1 MQGKAHDNMKCQKC
15 GQETFLPFQCPYC
28 GDRFCAAHRLPENHA
43 CPKIELARSSR
54 QEEVVV
60 LQAPKSYDF
69 SVTFG
74 QPRMTKGKVYFS
86 PKEVKHL
93 AVAAVLVMG
102 IGLSLLLYPEIFGTA
117 DSASLTAVSVYA
129 IVLTLSFFAHE
140 IAHKVTAQRR
150 GLWAEFRLTMWGA
163 ALTLVSVLSPV
174 FKIISP
180 GAMMVSGSAS
190 IRDMGKVSLAGPAVN
205 IFLSA
210 VLFGGALSSVTVA
223 PDLSVVLLLA
233 AFLNGFMAVF
243 NLIPFG
249 VFDGFKIFSWNKKIW
264 AIMFAM
270 SAALAIV
277 IYLVYYGYV

>member
-1 MQGKAHDNMKCQKC
+1 MEGKALKSMQCQKC

-28 GDRFCAAHRLPENHA
+28 GGQFCTAHRLPENHA

-54 QEEVVV
+54 QEEAAVF
-60 LQAPKSYDF
+60 QAPKSYEY

-93 AVAAVLVMG
+93 AVAAALVMG

-150 GLWAEFRLTMWGA
+150 GLWAEFRLTMWGVV
-163 ALTLVSVLSPV
+163 LTLVSMLLPV

-180 GAMMVSGSAS
+180 GAMMVSNSANLE
-190 IRDMGKVSLAGPAVN
+190 DMGKVSVAGPAVN

-210 VLFGGALSSVTVA
+210 VLFGGALSSVTFA
-223 PDLSVVLLLA
+223 PDLAVVLLLA
-233 AFLNGFMAVF
+233 AFLNGYMAVF
-243 NLIPFG
+243 NLIPIG
-249 VFDGFKIFSWNKKIW
+249 ILDGFKIFSWNKKIW
-264 AIMFAM
+264 ATMFAI
-270 SAALAIV
+270 SVALAAA
-277 IYLVYYGYV
+277 IYLYGFV